1 MVKHMFHNKRVV
13 WVDDDD
19 DDNNDGSKG
28 TKLST
33 RLSTASKPQDHGST
47 ARSQRNTRCA
57 CSVCTQGFLAA
68 RPSAAGNSFRPEWKA
83 RGRRHQ
89 VWVAILPATSQKE
102 QGGLETVKEASG
114 FQGLTHTERHCFH
127 SRVGPVSK
135 SIDLRRFA
143 TAVKRFSSLNPL
155 LIFSGDCLNPS
166 VLSTI
171 TKGKHMI
178 PILNE
183 LGVHF
188 SVFGNHEFDFGVDIL
203 EEYMK
208 QMHFT
213 WFLSN
218 VYDRFTSEPLGHGVV
233 KKVVNWNNIKIGLM
247 GLVEEDWLDTLATV
261 SKSNVNYKDY
271 VEVANEIAVELKKE
285 GADLIIAMTQMKWGN
300 DTRLAQLAEGVDLI
314 LGGHDHDYGIKKV
327 NETWIV
333 KSGSDFKTLTKI
345 NIRLFDG
352 SFQYVFEKVDILSY
366 LEEDLYIK
374 AIVKDFTQNIQYMLE
389 EVLCPIDTELDG
401 REITMRRSE
410 SNLGNL
416 VTNAML
422 EATRADVA
430 LLNSGTLR
438 SDRIHLAGNFTLHD
452 LLVILPIV
460 DPVLVVRITGA
471 QLLEALE
478 NGVYKYP
485 ALDGRFPQVAGIEF
499 GFDPDAEPGHRI
511 IRDTVKVQGQYLR
524 KKKKYLLAIKEYIA
538 NGKDGY
544 SMFKTCPRMF
554 EETAQVLSTVVMN
567 HFESIKILQGRKKCL
582 SGHRMSLITTTNK
595 SPSLTAFEEESD
607 KPSAVIAV
615 PGIEGRI
622 CHISQDMKE
631 HLHQLR
637 TARKQGFRT
646 LPTISDIASEN
657 SDSD

>member
-1 MVKHMFHNKRVV
+1 METAEKPPALAPPQSSGLEAEPALVTWGERPGDLGPCDLTILHFNDVYD
-13 WVDDDD
+13 VD
-19 DDNNDGSKG
+19 
-28 TKLST
+28 
-33 RLSTASKPQDHGST
+33 P
-47 ARSQRNTRCA
+47 
-57 CSVCTQGFLAA
+57 
-68 RPSAAGNSFRPEWKA
+68 RPEEP
-83 RGRRHQ
+83 
-89 VWVAILPATSQKE
+89 V
-102 QGGLETVKEASG
+102 GGAA
-114 FQGLTHTERHCFH
+114 
-127 SRVGPVSK
+127 
-135 SIDLRRFA
+135 RFA
-143 TAVKRFSSLNPL
+143 TALKKFSFLNPL

-171 TKGKHMI
+171 TKGRHMI
-178 PILNE
+178 SILNE

-188 SVFGNHEFDFGVDIL
+188 AVFGNHEFDFGVDVL

-218 VYDRFTSEPLGHGVV
+218 VYDRFTSEPLGHAVV
-233 KKVVNWNNIKIGLM
+233 KKLVNWNNIKIGLM

-261 SKSNVNYKDY
+261 NKSNVDYKDY
-271 VEVANEIAVELKKE
+271 VDVANEIAVELKEE
-285 GADLIIAMTQMKWGN
+285 GADLVIAITHMKWGN
-300 DTRLAQLAEGVDLI
+300 DTRLAQGAEGVDLI
-314 LGGHDHDYGIKKV
+314 LGGHDHEYGIRKV

-333 KSGSDFKTLTKI
+333 KSGSDFKNLTKI
-345 NIRLFDG
+345 NIRLFDS
-352 SFQYVFEKVDILSY
+352 SFQCIFEKVDILSY
-366 LEEDLYIK
+366 LEEDSYIK
-374 AIVKDFTQNIQYMLE
+374 AIVKEFTQNIQYMLE

-401 REITMRRSE
+401 REITVRRSE

-438 SDRIHLAGNFTLHD
+438 SDRIHPPGNFTLHD
-452 LLVILPIV
+452 LLAVLPIV
-460 DPVLVVRITGA
+460 DPVLVVRVTGA
-471 QLLEALE
+471 QLLDALE

-511 IRDTVKVQGQYLR
+511 IRDTVKVQGQYLQ
-524 KKKKYLLAIKEYIA
+524 KKKVYLLAIKEYIA

-544 SMFKTCPRMF
+544 SMLKSCPRMF
-554 EETAQVLSTVVMN
+554 DTETAQILSTVVMN

-595 SPSLTAFEEESD
+595 SPSLTAFVEDSD
-607 KPSAVIAV
+607 KPSAIIAV

-637 TARKQGFRT
+637 TERKQGLRT
-646 LPTISDIASEN
+646 FPTISDKTSEN

>member
-1 MVKHMFHNKRVV
+1 ME
-13 WVDDDD
+13 
-19 DDNNDGSKG
+19 
-28 TKLST
+28 
-33 RLSTASKPQDHGST
+33 AE
-47 ARSQRNTRCA
+47 AEA
-57 CSVCTQGFLAA
+57 LAA
-68 RPSAAGNSFRPEWKA
+68 APPQLLEAEAEHSLNTSGDRPGDVGPYDLTILHFNDVYEVDPRPEEP
-83 RGRRHQ
+83 
-89 VWVAILPATSQKE
+89 V
-102 QGGLETVKEASG
+102 GGAA
-114 FQGLTHTERHCFH
+114 
-127 SRVGPVSK
+127 
-135 SIDLRRFA
+135 RFA
-143 TAVKRFSSLNPL
+143 TAVKKFSFLNPL

-183 LGVHF
+183 LGVHCA
-188 SVFGNHEFDFGVDIL
+188 VFGNHEFDFGVDVL
-203 EEYMK
+203 EEYIK

-213 WFLSN
+213 WLLSN
-218 VYDRFTSEPLGHGVV
+218 VYDRFTSEPLGHGAV
-233 KKVVNWNNIKIGLM
+233 KKIVTWNNMKIGLM

-261 SKSNVNYKDY
+261 NKSNVNYKDY
-271 VEVANEIAVELKKE
+271 VEVANETAVELKEE
-285 GADLIIAMTQMKWGN
+285 GADLVIAITHMKWGN
-300 DTRLAQLAEGVDLI
+300 DTRLAQTAEGVNLI
-314 LGGHDHDYGIKKV
+314 LGGHDHDYGIRKV

-333 KSGSDFKTLTKI
+333 KSGSDFKYLTKI
-345 NIRLFDG
+345 NIRHFDA
-352 SFQYVFEKVDILSY
+352 SFQYVFEKVEIVSY
-366 LEEDLYIK
+366 LEEDSYIK

-389 EVLCPIDTELDG
+389 EVLCPIDMELDG
-401 REITMRRSE
+401 REITVRRSE

-438 SDRIHLAGNFTLHD
+438 SDRIHPAGNFTLHD
-452 LLVILPIV
+452 LLAILPIV
-460 DPVLVVRITGA
+460 DPVLVVKVTGA

-524 KKKKYLLAIKEYIA
+524 KKKIYLLAIKEYIA

-544 SMFKTCPRMF
+544 IMLKSCPRMF
-554 EETAQVLSTVVMN
+554 DTETAQVLSTVVMN
-567 HFESIKILQGRKKCL
+567 HFESIKIVQGRKQCL
-582 SGHRMSLITTTNK
+582 SGHRMSLITTTSR
-595 SPSLTAFEEESD
+595 SPSLTAFEKESE
-607 KPSAVIAV
+607 KPLAVIAV

-637 TARKQGFRT
+637 TARKQGLRT
-646 LPTISDIASEN
+646 FPTISDNAPAN

>member
-1 MVKHMFHNKRVV
+1 MEAFEETSEVAPH
-13 WVDDDD
+13 
-19 DDNNDGSKG
+19 
-28 TKLST
+28 
-33 RLSTASKPQDHGST
+33 Q
-47 ARSQRNTRCA
+47 
-57 CSVCTQGFLAA
+57 
-68 RPSAAGNSFRPEWKA
+68 PSE
-83 RGRRHQ
+83 
-89 VWVAILPATSQKE
+89 
-102 QGGLETVKEASG
+102 LETESSLKTLGDTSG
-114 FQGLTHTERHCFH
+114 DIGPYDLTILHFNDVYDVDPKPEEPI
-127 SRVGPVSK
+127 GGAA
-135 SIDLRRFA
+135 RFA
-143 TAVKRFSSLNPL
+143 TALKNFSFLNPL

-178 PILNE
+178 PVLNE

-188 SVFGNHEFDFGVDIL
+188 AVFGNHEFDFGVDIL

-213 WFLSN
+213 WLLSN
-218 VYDRFTSEPLGHGVV
+218 VYDRFTSEPLGHGAV
-233 KKVVNWNNIKIGLM
+233 KKIIIWNSVKIGLM

-261 SKSNVNYKDY
+261 NKSNLNYRDY
-271 VEVANEIAVELKKE
+271 VEVANQIAIELKEE
-285 GADLIIAMTQMKWGN
+285 GADLVIAVTHMKWGN
-300 DTRLAQLAEGVDLI
+300 DTRLAQKAQGVNLI
-314 LGGHDHDYGIKKV
+314 LGGHDHDYGIRKV

-333 KSGSDFKTLTKI
+333 KSGSDFKNLTKI
-345 NIRLFDG
+345 NIRLFG
-352 SFQYVFEKVDILSY
+352 ASFQYIFEKVDILNY
-366 LEEDLYIK
+366 LEEDSCIK

-389 EVLCPIDTELDG
+389 EVLCPIDMELDG
-401 REITMRRSE
+401 REITVRRSE

-438 SDRIHLAGNFTLHD
+438 SNRIHPVGNFTLHD
-452 LLVILPIV
+452 LLAILPIV
-460 DPVLVVRITGA
+460 DPVLVVRVTGA

-524 KKKKYLLAIKEYIA
+524 KKKVYLLAIKEYIA

-544 SMFKTCPRMF
+544 TMLKSCPRMF
-554 EETAQVLSTVVMN
+554 DTETAQVLSTVVMN
-567 HFESIKILQGRKKCL
+567 HFESIKILQGRKQCF
-582 SGHRMSLITTTNK
+582 SGHRMSLITTTTK
-595 SPSLTAFEEESD
+595 SPSLTAFEEKSD
-607 KPSAVIAV
+607 TQSAVIAV

-637 TARKQGFRT
+637 TARKQGLRT
-646 LPTISDIASEN
+646 FPTISDNSCEI

>member
-1 MVKHMFHNKRVV
+1 MEAAEEAAAVAPPQPSELVAEPSPVTWGDKSGDIAPYDLTILHFNDVYD
-13 WVDDDD
+13 VD
-19 DDNNDGSKG
+19 
-28 TKLST
+28 
-33 RLSTASKPQDHGST
+33 P
-47 ARSQRNTRCA
+47 
-57 CSVCTQGFLAA
+57 
-68 RPSAAGNSFRPEWKA
+68 RPEEP
-83 RGRRHQ
+83 
-89 VWVAILPATSQKE
+89 V
-102 QGGLETVKEASG
+102 GGAA
-114 FQGLTHTERHCFH
+114 
-127 SRVGPVSK
+127 
-135 SIDLRRFA
+135 RFA
-143 TAVKRFSSLNPL
+143 TAVKKFRFLNPL

-188 SVFGNHEFDFGVDIL
+188 AVFGNHEFDFGVDIL

-218 VYDRFTSEPLGHGVV
+218 VYDRFTSEPLGHGAV
-233 KKVVNWNNIKIGLM
+233 KKIVSWNNIKIGLM

-261 SKSNVNYKDY
+261 NKSHVNYKDY
-271 VEVANEIAVELKKE
+271 VEVANKIAVELKEE
-285 GADLIIAMTQMKWGN
+285 GADLVIAITHMKWGN
-300 DTRLAQLAEGVDLI
+300 DTRLAQRAEAVNLI

-345 NIRLFDG
+345 NIRLFG
-352 SFQYVFEKVDILSY
+352 TSFQYVFEKVDILNY
-366 LEEDLYIK
+366 LEEDSYIK
-374 AIVKDFTQNIQYMLE
+374 AIVKDFTQNIQYMLK
-389 EVLCPIDTELDG
+389 EVLCPIDMELDG
-401 REITMRRSE
+401 REITVRRSE

-438 SDRIHLAGNFTLHD
+438 SDRIHPAGNFTLHD
-452 LLVILPIV
+452 LLAILPIV

-524 KKKKYLLAIKEYIA
+524 KKKIYLLAIKEYIA

-544 SMFKTCPRMF
+544 SVLKSCPRMF
-554 EETAQVLSTVVMN
+554 DTETAQVLSTVVMN
-567 HFESIKILQGRKKCL
+567 HFESIKIVQGRKQCL

-637 TARKQGFRT
+637 TEKKQGLRAF
-646 LPTISDIASEN
+646 PTVSDNTSEN

>member
-1 MVKHMFHNKRVV
+1 MEAAEEASAVAPPQPSELEAAPSPVTWGDKSENIGPYDLTILHFNDVYD
-13 WVDDDD
+13 VD
-19 DDNNDGSKG
+19 
-28 TKLST
+28 
-33 RLSTASKPQDHGST
+33 P
-47 ARSQRNTRCA
+47 
-57 CSVCTQGFLAA
+57 
-68 RPSAAGNSFRPEWKA
+68 RPEEP
-83 RGRRHQ
+83 
-89 VWVAILPATSQKE
+89 V
-102 QGGLETVKEASG
+102 GGAA
-114 FQGLTHTERHCFH
+114 
-127 SRVGPVSK
+127 
-135 SIDLRRFA
+135 RFA
-143 TAVKRFSSLNPL
+143 TAVKKFRFLNPL

-188 SVFGNHEFDFGVDIL
+188 AVFGNHEFDFGVDIL

-218 VYDRFTSEPLGHGVV
+218 VYDRFTSEPLVHGEV
-233 KKVVNWNNIKIGLM
+233 KKIVNWNNIKIGLM

-261 SKSNVNYKDY
+261 NKSNINYKDY
-271 VEVANEIAVELKKE
+271 VEVANEIAVELKEE
-285 GADLIIAMTQMKWGN
+285 GEDLVIAITHMKWGN
-300 DTRLAQLAEGVDLI
+300 DTRLAQRAEAVNLI

-345 NIRLFDG
+345 NIRLFG
-352 SFQYVFEKVDILSY
+352 SSFEYVFEKVDILNY
-366 LEEDLYIK
+366 LEEDSYIK
-374 AIVKDFTQNIQYMLE
+374 AIVKDFTQNIQYMLK
-389 EVLCPIDTELDG
+389 EVLCPIDMELDG
-401 REITMRRSE
+401 REITVRRSE

-438 SDRIHLAGNFTLHD
+438 SDRIHPAGNFTLHD
-452 LLVILPIV
+452 LLAILPIV
-460 DPVLVVRITGA
+460 DPVLVVRITGT

-511 IRDTVKVQGQYLR
+511 IRGTVKVQGQYLR
-524 KKKKYLLAIKEYIA
+524 KKKVYLLSIKEYIA

-544 SMFKTCPRMF
+544 IMLKSCPRLF
-554 EETAQVLSTVVMN
+554 DTETAQVLSTVVMN
-567 HFESIKILQGRKKCL
+567 HFESIKIVQGRKQCL

-595 SPSLTAFEEESD
+595 SPSLTAFEEDSD
-607 KPSAVIAV
+607 KPSAIIAV

-631 HLHQLR
+631 HLHQLK
-637 TARKQGFRT
+637 TEKKQGLRAF
-646 LPTISDIASEN
+646 PTVSDNTSEN

>member
-1 MVKHMFHNKRVV
+1 MEAREEEAPALAPPQPA
-13 WVDDDD
+13 
-19 DDNNDGSKG
+19 
-28 TKLST
+28 KLSEV
-33 RLSTASKPQDHGST
+33 LSLK
-47 ARSQRNTRCA
+47 
-57 CSVCTQGFLAA
+57 TQGNQSGDMDSYNLTILHFNDVYDVDSSTEEPVGGAA
-68 RPSAAGNSFRPEWKA
+68 
-83 RGRRHQ
+83 
-89 VWVAILPATSQKE
+89 
-102 QGGLETVKEASG
+102 
-114 FQGLTHTERHCFH
+114 
-127 SRVGPVSK
+127 
-135 SIDLRRFA
+135 RFA
-143 TAVKRFSSLNPL
+143 TAVKRFSILNPL

-166 VLSTI
+166 ILSTI

-178 PILNE
+178 SILNE

-188 SVFGNHEFDFGVDIL
+188 AVFGNHEFDFGVDIL

-218 VYDRFTSEPLGHGVV
+218 VHDRFTSEPLGHGAV
-233 KKVVNWNNIKIGLM
+233 KKIVNWNNRKIGLM

-261 SKSNVNYKDY
+261 NKANVNYRDY
-271 VEVANEIAVELKKE
+271 VEAANELAVELRAE
-285 GADLIIAMTQMKWGN
+285 GADLVIAMTHMKWKN
-300 DTRLAQLAEGVDLI
+300 DTRLAQHAEGLDLI
-314 LGGHDHDYGIKKV
+314 LGGHDHEYGIKKV

-333 KSGSDFKTLTKI
+333 KSGSDFKNLTKI
-345 NIRLFDG
+345 DIRLFDA

-366 LEEDLYIK
+366 LEEDSYIK
-374 AIVKDFTQNIQYMLE
+374 AIVRDFTQNIQYMLE
-389 EVLCPIDTELDG
+389 EVLCPIDVELDG
-401 REITMRRSE
+401 REITVRRCE

-422 EATRADVA
+422 EATHADVA

-438 SDRIHLAGNFTLHD
+438 SDRIHPPGNFTLYD
-452 LLVILPIV
+452 LLAILPIV
-460 DPVLVVRITGA
+460 DPVLVIRATGK

-499 GFDPDAEPGHRI
+499 GFDPDAEPGHRV
-511 IRDTVKVQGQYLR
+511 IRDTVKVQGQYLQ
-524 KKKKYLLAIKEYIA
+524 KKKVYLLAVKEYIA

-544 SMFKTCPRMF
+544 SMFRSCPRTF
-554 EETAQVLSTVVMN
+554 DPETAQVLSTVVMN
-567 HFESIKILQGRKKCL
+567 HFESIKILQGKKKCL

-595 SPSLTAFEEESD
+595 SPSLTAFEEETHE
-607 KPSAVIAV
+607 PSGVIAV

-622 CHISQDMKE
+622 FHISPDMKE

-637 TARKQGFRT
+637 TARQQGLRT
-646 LPTISDIASEN
+646 FPTISDNAHET